1 MRLALLDTDILSE
14 FLKQKNPAVLKNAA
28 DYLADFQQFAISA
41 MTRYEVMRGLKDKGA
56 SHQLKKFEQFC
67 QHAEVFP
74 ITDEVLDRTSDLWV
88 EARKGGHPRRDP
100 DLIIAATA
108 LEHGRVLV
116 TGNTSD
122 FAWIPGLIIEDWRVA

>member
-1 MRLALLDTDILSE
+1 MQLALLDTDILSE

-56 SHQLKKFEQFC
+56 SH
-67 QHAEVFP
+67 
-74 ITDEVLDRTSDLWV
+74 
-88 EARKGGHPRRDP
+88 RDP

-122 FAWIPGLIIEDWRVA
+122 FAWIPGLIIEDWCIA